1 MRPVRN
7 VGNSLVRRRVSLSRP
22 AQRRIGPVTLEKP
35 SPIKTVLLVQDLEF
49 GGSQRYAL
57 HLLEHLDRELFDL
70 ELWVLRKGDD
80 MAPMAM
86 ATGQKVV
93 YLTRDSR
100 VTPRALGRL
109 YSRLK
114 KERPAILYT
123 LTPVPGIWGRLFGR
137 IIGIPAIVSSQ
148 RGYRG
153 QQYESLLWILSD
165 LIIANAEAVKKST
178 VKKHGVDPTR
188 ILVIP
193 NGVDDGYYAPDGRPG
208 DLHPTIVCV
217 GRLVKEKDPLNLLS
231 AFKQVLEK
239 IPEAR
244 LIVVG
249 DGYLRGRFLRFIE
262 SNRLGEYITHI
273 AGAWDVRPYLSKAWV
288 YALPSR
294 SEGFPNA
301 VLEAMSMGLPVVVTR
316 AGGAVEPVE
325 DGVTGLVVPA
335 RDPVALAEALV
346 RILSDSELRNEMGLK
361 GRERAVQ
368 RYSLRQIVK
377 LTESALLKTA
387 GKC

>member
-1 MRPVRN
+1 M
-7 VGNSLVRRRVSLSRP
+7 
-22 AQRRIGPVTLEKP
+22 TFEK
-35 SPIKTVLLVQDLEF
+35 SYPIKTVLLVQDLEF

-100 VTPRALGRL
+100 VTPRALSRL

-123 LTPVPGIWGRLFGR
+123 ISPVPGIWGRLFGR
-137 IIGIPAIVSSQ
+137 IIGIPVIVSSQ

-153 QQYESLLWILSD
+153 QQYESLLWFLSD
-165 LIIANAEAVKKST
+165 LIIANAEALKKSI
-178 VKKHGVDPTR
+178 VKIHGVDPNR
-188 ILVIP
+188 IAVIP
-193 NGVDDGYYAPDGRPG
+193 NGVDNDYYAPDGRPG
-208 DLHPTIVCV
+208 DLHPTIVYV
-217 GRLVKEKDPLNLLS
+217 GRLVKEKDPLNLLR

-239 IPEAR
+239 ISEAR

-249 DGYLRGRFLRFIE
+249 DGYLKGRFLRFIE
-262 SNRLGEYITHI
+262 SNSLGEYVTHI
-273 AGAWDVRPYLSKAWV
+273 AGTRDVRPYLSRAWV

-301 VLEAMSMGLPVVVTR
+301 VLEAMSMGLPVVVPM
-316 AGGAVEPVE
+316 AGGAAEPVQA
-325 DGVTGLVVPA
+325 GVTGLVVPA
-335 RDPVALAEALV
+335 RDPAALAEALV
-346 RILSDSELRNEMGLK
+346 RILSDAELRNEMGLK
-361 GRERAVQ
+361 GRERAV
-368 RYSLRQIVK
+368 RHYSLRQIVK
-377 LTESALLKTA
+377 LTENALLKTA

>member
-1 MRPVRN
+1 MRC
-7 VGNSLVRRRVSLSRP
+7 
-22 AQRRIGPVTLEKP
+22 I
-35 SPIKTVLLVQDLEF
+35 F
-49 GGSQRYAL
+49 F
-57 HLLEHLDRELFDL
+57 EHLDRELFDL
-70 ELWVLRKGDD
+70 ELWVLRKGED

-208 DLHPTIVCV
+208 DLTQ
-217 GRLVKEKDPLNLLS
+217 LS
-231 AFKQVLEK
+231 SV
-239 IPEAR
+239 
-244 LIVVG
+244 
-249 DGYLRGRFLRFIE
+249 
-262 SNRLGEYITHI
+262 
-273 AGAWDVRPYLSKAWV
+273 
-288 YALPSR
+288 
-294 SEGFPNA
+294 
-301 VLEAMSMGLPVVVTR
+301 
-316 AGGAVEPVE
+316 
-325 DGVTGLVVPA
+325 
-335 RDPVALAEALV
+335 
-346 RILSDSELRNEMGLK
+346 
-361 GRERAVQ
+361 
-368 RYSLRQIVK
+368 
-377 LTESALLKTA
+377 
-387 GKC
+387 